1 METFDYPPSLLSLFV
16 SSVVSTTVTPG
27 PGFVWLPG
35 NRLLVCLY
43 QAGPR
48 YSHLEGTA
56 LSKRKR

>member
-16 SSVVSTTVTPG
+16 SSIVATTVTPG

-35 NRLLVCLY
+35 NRLLICLY

-56 LSKRKR
+56 LSKRRR